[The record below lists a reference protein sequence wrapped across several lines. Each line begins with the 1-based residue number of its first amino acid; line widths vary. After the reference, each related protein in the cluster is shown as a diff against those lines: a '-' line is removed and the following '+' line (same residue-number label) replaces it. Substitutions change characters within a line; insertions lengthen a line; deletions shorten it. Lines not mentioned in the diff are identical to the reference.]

1 MHGHICLRIENSFHR
16 CNHSL
21 LISNIENVVILF
33 SYLANVLAVLRYSI
47 GYIVNTIC
55 QVWFVFKRM
64 KLKTILISIDL
75 WLGYATSLYGVH
87 NQIITLIIYLCGK
100 WRKYFLVDF
109 WHDIAL
115 LLYVM
120 YPHNWFWIDILKAIQ
135 LTKDSNIIAE

>member
-1 MHGHICLRIENSFHR
+1 MFLNGWNS
-16 CNHSL
+16 
-21 LISNIENVVILF
+21 
-33 SYLANVLAVLRYSI
+33 
-47 GYIVNTIC
+47 
-55 QVWFVFKRM
+55 
-64 KLKTILISIDL
+64 KTILISIDL

-109 WHDIAL
+109 WHDITL

-135 LTKDSNIIAE
+135 LTKDSNIIASLTYDNSSKNFINLIWWWIGIKNAFIWSHYRGGVINVKVSIDCLASWL

>member
-1 MHGHICLRIENSFHR
+1 MFLNGWNS
-16 CNHSL
+16 
-21 LISNIENVVILF
+21 
-33 SYLANVLAVLRYSI
+33 
-47 GYIVNTIC
+47 
-55 QVWFVFKRM
+55 
-64 KLKTILISIDL
+64 KTILISIDL

-135 LTKDSNIIAE
+135 LTKDSKVIVEWKELRWNIIIHLKTLFHLIWWWIGIKNAFIWSHYRGGVINVKVSIDCLASWL